1 MKLIYIAGSY
11 TAKDPYRVK
20 MNIMKADLLAM
31 DVELLGLEAFPICPH
46 TNTAHHEGTR
56 PGTYFIAGTLELSRR
71 CDAILVV
78 PDSEN
83 SVGTKGEI
91 RDATRRGVPVF
102 YNINELREWLT
113 NNAKEE

>member
-11 TAKDPYRVK
+11 TADEPYKVK
-20 MNIMKADLLAM
+20 TNIMKADLLAM
-31 DVELLGLEAFPICPH
+31 DVELLNLEAFPICPH

-78 PDSEN
+78 PGSEN
-83 SVGTKGEI
+83 SIGTKGEI
-91 RDATRRGVPVF
+91 RDAHRRGAPVF
-102 YNINELREWLT
+102 YNVNELEEWLT
-113 NNAKEE
+113 DNANKE

>member
-11 TAKDPYRVK
+11 TAKNPFEVK
-20 MNIMKADLLAM
+20 LNIIRADILAIE
-31 DVELLGLEAFPICPH
+31 VELLNLEAFPICPH

-71 CDAILVV
+71 FDALLVV
-78 PDSEN
+78 PDSEG

-102 YNINELREWLT
+102 YNINELKEWLE
-113 NNAKEE
+113 NQ